1 LSTIW
6 LIIELELRNYCFN
19 SSHCIT

>member
-1 LSTIW
+1 LSNIW